1 MKTKLAV
8 ATISAALVLMTASA
22 MADQSTSSTQEKKVT
37 VTKKGGGTV
46 VVSTSGESPNV
57 QVSGDPWTLM
67 QGGSS
72 YLGVDINDVNKD
84 RVSALKL
91 RDEHGVEVVGV
102 DQDAPAGKAGVKEHD
117 VILEFNGQRVE
128 GQEQLRRMIRETPP
142 GRTVTLGV
150 SRDGAMQQIKVEIGD
165 RSKLMKD
172 HVFGYTM
179 TTPGTSRT
187 QRTPLAEG
195 YRIEIPEVTEM
206 PDLPRIGNS
215 LQIITSRDASTG
227 MVVDSIGEQL
237 GEYFGVKN
245 GEGLLVRSIEKGSA
259 AQSAGFKAGDVI
271 IKVEGHKVADR
282 MDWRSALRD
291 RKSTKLN
298 VTILRDKH
306 EQTLTLT
313 LPEPKKKDNSIQ
325 RWRFNMDD
333 GDWDTDNDID
343 IEVSQLAL
351 EQSRAMLENT
361 LPRNRMFLA
370 QSQATQELQRQMEMA
385 TRDQSS
391 AFTQHQRSLIE
402 MQKQLERLL
411 EQAKRNNNL

>member
-1 MKTKLAV
+1 MKKKFTV
-8 ATISAALVLMTASA
+8 MTISVALALITGSA
-22 MADQSTSSTQEKKVT
+22 MADQSTSSSNTQEKKYT
-37 VTKKGGGTV
+37 VTKKNGGTV
-46 VVSTSGESPNV
+46 VVNTSGDSPNV
-57 QVSGDPWTLM
+57 QVSTDPWALV
-67 QGGSS
+67 QGGGS

-102 DQDAPAGKAGVKEHD
+102 DQDAPAGKAGIKEHD

-172 HVFGYTM
+172 HNFSYTVIS
-179 TTPGTSRT
+179 PGTGRSRSGSGESLSFNM
-187 QRTPLAEG
+187 PDM
-195 YRIEIPEVTEM
+195 PEM
-206 PDLPRIGNS
+206 PELPRIGNS
-215 LQIITSRDASTG
+215 IQIISSRDANTG

-259 AQSAGFKAGDVI
+259 AQAAGFKAGDVI
-271 IKVEGHKVADR
+271 LKVEGHKIADR

-313 LPEPKKKDNSIQ
+313 LPEPKKKDNSFQ

-333 GDWDTDNDID
+333 GDWDTIDNDID
-343 IEVSQLAL
+343 IEVSQQGMDQARALLEQLQPQMYLAQSKSTLELQRLMELATREQGNALLQQQKSQLEMQKHLERIL
-351 EQSRAMLENT
+351 EQSKHN
-361 LPRNRMFLA
+361 
-370 QSQATQELQRQMEMA
+370 S
-385 TRDQSS
+385 
-391 AFTQHQRSLIE
+391 I
-402 MQKQLERLL
+402 
-411 EQAKRNNNL
+411 

>member
-1 MKTKLAV
+1 MRNKTAVVVISTALALMA
-8 ATISAALVLMTASA
+8 ATAV
-22 MADQSTSSTQEKKVT
+22 ADQSTSSSTTQEKKYT
-37 VTKKGGGTV
+37 IAKKNGSTV
-46 VVSTSGESPNV
+46 VVSASGDSPNV
-57 QVSGDPWTLM
+57 QVSGDPWTLL
-67 QGGSS
+67 QGGGS

-91 RDEHGVEVVGV
+91 KDEHGVEVVGV
-102 DQDAPAGKAGVKEHD
+102 DQDAPAGKAGIKEHD

-142 GRTVTLGV
+142 GRTVTLSV
-150 SRDGAMQQIKVEIGD
+150 SRDGSMQQIKVEIGD

-172 HVFGYTM
+172 HNFGYTVVN
-179 TTPGTSRT
+179 PGTGRARSGSSESFSFRM
-187 QRTPLAEG
+187 P
-195 YRIEIPEVTEM
+195 EM
-206 PDLPRIGNS
+206 PDMSELPRIGNS
-215 LQIITSRDASTG
+215 IQIITSRDASTG

-259 AQSAGFKAGDVI
+259 AQIAGFKAGDVI
-271 IKVEGHKVADR
+271 LKVEGHKIADR

-333 GDWDTDNDID
+333 GDWDTIDNDID
-343 IEVSQLAL
+343 MEVSGQSLDQARAL
-351 EQSRAMLENT
+351 MEN
-361 LPRNRMFLA
+361 LQPNIYLA
-370 QSQATQELQRQMEMA
+370 QSKATLDLQRLMEMA
-385 TRDQSS
+385 TREQNS
-391 AFTQHQRSLIE
+391 ALFQQQKSQID
-402 MQKQLERLL
+402 MQKQLERML
-411 EQAKRNNNL
+411 EHSKRSNML